1 MARDAYAVAQSQTG
15 FSGEP
20 PPPTHTHA
28 RTQRERSTWMAWRR
42 RSFTHVQSQ
51 THTCTDACA
60 ARHSYASL
68 AMGHMSGHC
77 ALSSQLFQCCRNLP
91 HLFYSHTHMPPS
103 PPNDADGISNQMSS
117 RLGHLKSTWI
127 RRQVDSRWETKLAR
141 SKST

>member
-1 MARDAYAVAQSQTG
+1 MGFRVGVWVVGNPYGSELGCKVARVPRTYTEREIHMDGDAD
-15 FSGEP
+15 
-20 PPPTHTHA
+20 
-28 RTQRERSTWMAWRR
+28 
-42 RSFTHVQSQ
+42 HVQSQ

-103 PPNDADGISNQMSS
+103 PPNDADVISNQMSS
-117 RLGHLKSTWI
+117 RLGHLKSTWM